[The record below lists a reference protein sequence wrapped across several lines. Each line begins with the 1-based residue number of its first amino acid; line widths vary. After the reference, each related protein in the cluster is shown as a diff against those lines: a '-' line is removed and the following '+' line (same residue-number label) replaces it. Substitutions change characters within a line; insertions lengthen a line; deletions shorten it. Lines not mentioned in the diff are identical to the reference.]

1 MDFAFEENDLV
12 DGIRSLHDSFITPQ
26 CEKKYCKC
34 QCGKIYCNPIYVT
47 WCMANRHI
55 TGTDLGEEQ
64 IFWMLFLLHFIFLD
78 QLSTFY

>member
-12 DGIRSLHDSFITPQ
+12 DGICSLHDSFITPQ

-34 QCGKIYCNPIYVT
+34 QCGKMYRNPIYVT

-64 IFWMLFLLHFIFLD
+64 IFLD
-78 QLSTFY
+78 AFPSAFYIP